1 MDQGAPPLPLGYKP
15 GPIIEGAGE
24 NVHFPLSPWKRLN
37 YLLSQLLLEGP
48 PSIKLHLNADC
59 DLPLWDIDGS

>member
-48 PSIKLHLNADC
+48 
-59 DLPLWDIDGS
+59 